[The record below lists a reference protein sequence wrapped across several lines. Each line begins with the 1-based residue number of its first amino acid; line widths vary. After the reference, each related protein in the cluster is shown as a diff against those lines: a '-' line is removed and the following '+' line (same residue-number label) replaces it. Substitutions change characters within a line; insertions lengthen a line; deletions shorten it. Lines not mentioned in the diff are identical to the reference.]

1 MASISCGMILL
12 QVIVMGNL
20 GEGEVLE
27 DRDVWE
33 DGEVW
38 ED

>member
-1 MASISCGMILL
+1 MILL
-12 QVIVMGNL
+12 QVIVMGKW
-20 GEGEVLE
+20 EVLE

>member
-1 MASISCGMILL
+1 MILL
-12 QVIVMGNL
+12 QVIVMGKL
-20 GEGEVLE
+20 GEGDVLE